1 MRGSHNR
8 RRRSSA
14 GVSTTRVWRIFAATR
29 CKLTTE
35 IVRRVASI
43 RVGDVTDI
51 LKQESTSRA
60 IAGLGV
66 YEFRRQLEYKA
77 AEAGAE
83 IIVAERPF
91 PSARLCKR
99 LRRSGPK
106 FSKA

>member
-1 MRGSHNR
+1 M
-8 RRRSSA
+8 
-14 GVSTTRVWRIFAATR
+14 
-29 CKLTTE
+29 
-35 IVRRVASI
+35 ASI
-43 RVGDVTDI
+43 GVGDVTDI

-83 IIVAERPF
+83 ITVAERPF

-106 FSKA
+106 FRRRDGVACAAGGASATEPNTTAR